1 MTHPLRDSPSARAA
15 KSEDI
20 NLKTAIPFA
29 QQIID
34 KDSNAPARVE
44 ERNIVARFLYVA
56 LGWCA
61 LGVGLVGVVV
71 PLLPTTPFILL
82 AALFFSK
89 GSPELHEWLQ
99 NTRLAGRI
107 IRDWEAHGVIR
118 LRAKVVATFMM
129 VGLISYP
136 LIFKEMPIV
145 LKLVA
150 ACTMVGVLSFIWTRP
165 SSPGEKSQQKS

>member
-1 MTHPLRDSPSARAA
+1 MTYPLRDKLPDQEAKREGDSLKTSSPIARQEIDKSSAVRARA
-15 KSEDI
+15 
-20 NLKTAIPFA
+20 
-29 QQIID
+29 
-34 KDSNAPARVE
+34 E
-44 ERNIVARFLYVA
+44 ERNVVARFLYVS

-61 LGVGLVGVVV
+61 LGVGAVGVVV

-82 AALFFSK
+82 AALLFSK

-118 LRAKVVATFMM
+118 LRAKVISTVMM

-136 LIFKEMPIV
+136 LIFKEMPIAF
-145 LKLVA
+145 KFVA
-150 ACTMVGVLSFIWTRP
+150 VFTMVGVLSFIWTRP
-165 SSPGEKSQQKS
+165 SAPRV